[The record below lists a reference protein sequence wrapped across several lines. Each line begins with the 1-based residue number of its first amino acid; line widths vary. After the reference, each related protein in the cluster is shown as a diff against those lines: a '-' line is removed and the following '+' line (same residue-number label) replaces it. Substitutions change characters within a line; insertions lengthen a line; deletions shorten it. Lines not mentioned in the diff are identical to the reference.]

1 MNSRFRKPLT
11 LLMAQ
16 SILVLS
22 MPLAALAAPLE
33 GQTSNGF
40 ELPINDALVDET
52 ITAQADMSTSTF
64 TTFTTEASPSE
75 MTESSSS
82 SQTTTQT
89 VSTPEAS
96 PQAVTPQT
104 SDEPEMVG
112 AAQAEAARAIAQKFE
127 TQPGAVL
134 EIDDV
139 LSKKEMSPLMGGVE
153 ASTIEQDVIVIDND
167 DYQIAAT
174 NEVWEELKDEPGM
187 TKISSGVCFPVVVV
201 SSLSSKNNRVGDP
214 LEARLKTDIKIG
226 GKLIAKKGDR
236 VVGHVSS
243 CNRARRMLHAEMS
256 TKRWMRANGCIGLQ
270 FDEII
275 TEGGEHLPLVAKPA
289 QRARIVKNINEG
301 RVLGVNDN
309 GEIASPLS
317 TQLKHQAAHL
327 AIRAAAS
334 AGGAF
339 SFGIVPAA
347 YGIVGAINPSFAFL
361 HPVGKNVPHRRL
373 KGFAMGV
380 VSGLPGGFL
389 IADTIIRGVEAEIK
403 PGDEFLAKFH
413 QDFTG
418 EAATSATLIPGAS
431 QKVRGEVV
439 NPKK

>member
-1 MNSRFRKPLT
+1 MMSRFRKPLT
-11 LLMAQ
+11 WVVAQ
-16 SILVLS
+16 SILALS
-22 MPLAALAAPLE
+22 LPLAALAAPSE
-33 GQTSNGF
+33 DMTSNGF
-40 ELPINDALVDET
+40 ELPINDVLLVDET
-52 ITAQADMSTSTF
+52 RTASAEASTSTF
-64 TTFTTEASPSE
+64 ASPLASPS
-75 MTESSSS
+75 
-82 SQTTTQT
+82 
-89 VSTPEAS
+89 TPVETLPQAA
-96 PQAVTPQT
+96 PQAVTPT
-104 SDEPEMVG
+104 NNTDEPEMVG
-112 AAQAEAARAIAQKFE
+112 ALESAKARAIAQKVDSE
-127 TQPGAVL
+127 PGAVL
-134 EIDDV
+134 EIEDIV
-139 LSKKEMSPLMGGVE
+139 SKNELSPPLMGGVE
-153 ASTIEQDVIVIDND
+153 SNNVDQEVIVIDND
-167 DYQIAAT
+167 EFQLAGTD
-174 NEVWEELKDEPGM
+174 EVWQELKDEPGM
-187 TKISSGVCFPVVVV
+187 TKISAGAQFPVVVV
-201 SSLSSKNNRVGDP
+201 SSLNSKHNQIGDP

-243 CNRARRMLHAEMS
+243 CSKARKMLHAEMS
-256 TKRWMRANGCIGLQ
+256 TKRWMRANGAIGLQ
-270 FDEII
+270 FDEIV
-275 TEGGEHLPLVAKPA
+275 TESGEHLPLVAKPA
-289 QRARIVKNINEG
+289 KRARIVKNINEG

-309 GEIASPLS
+309 GEVASPLS

-389 IADTIIRGVEAEIK
+389 IADSIIRGVDAEIK
-403 PGDEFLAKFH
+403 PGDEFLAQFH

-418 EAATSATLIPGAS
+418 EASTSASIIPGAS
-431 QKVRGEVV
+431 QKVHGEVV

>member
-1 MNSRFRKPLT
+1 
-11 LLMAQ
+11 
-16 SILVLS
+16 V
-22 MPLAALAAPLE
+22 
-33 GQTSNGF
+33 
-40 ELPINDALVDET
+40 
-52 ITAQADMSTSTF
+52 ITPVVTPES
-64 TTFTTEASPSE
+64 ASPPA
-75 MTESSSS
+75 T
-82 SQTTTQT
+82 
-89 VSTPEAS
+89 
-96 PQAVTPQT
+96 PQAVTPT
-104 SDEPEMVG
+104 DEPEMVG
-112 AAQAEAARAIAQKFE
+112 ALQPDAARALAQKVE
-127 TQPGAVL
+127 SEPGAIL

-139 LSKKEMSPLMGGVE
+139 LAKNDMSPLMGGVE
-153 ASTIEQDVIVIDND
+153 ANTVEQDVIVVDSD
-167 DYQIAAT
+167 EFQVADA
-174 NEVWEELKDEPGM
+174 EETWQEMKDEPGM
-187 TKISSGVCFPVVVV
+187 TKISSGVCFPVVVI
-201 SSLSSKNNRVGDP
+201 SSLSSKNSRVGDA

-236 VVGHVSS
+236 VVGHVNT
-243 CNRARRMLHAEMS
+243 CNRARRMLHAELS
-256 TKRWMRANGCIGLQ
+256 KSRWMRANGSIGLQ
-270 FDEII
+270 FDEIV
-275 TEGGEHLPLVAKPA
+275 TSEGEHLPLVAKPA
-289 QRARIVKNINEG
+289 QRARIVKNVNEG
-301 RVLGVNDN
+301 RVLGVNAD

-361 HPVGKNVPHRRL
+361 HPVGKNVPHRRI

-389 IADTIIRGVEAEIK
+389 IADTIIRGVEAEVK
-403 PGDEFLAKFH
+403 PGDEFLAQFH

-439 NPKK
+439 IPKK